1 MNLSLLRKE
10 CKEMLSSAAFWV
22 VLVAFGTVS
31 ALMHWWF
38 DGAFHLLN
46 AGFADLTPYFDL
58 SPWLLAVFVSA
69 LGMRSLAEEKRTG
82 TLQLLFSLPQCKLS
96 LVINKLTAVWLMSL
110 LMLLPTFFYLPALFN
125 LSVNPQDFDYGSV
138 LTAYLGLCLLAL
150 VFSSFSLLA
159 SSLSSNQLLAFFA
172 ALGLNLGFYAGGLQL
187 AELVSNGFLRNFL
200 TEISLQT
207 SSATFGKGVIDT
219 RNLFYLLALTSGAVF
234 LTAMR
239 LSTHKIK
246 RKTLGKKYAYFMA
259 IWLVLLI
266 ISQQLYSRF
275 DMTRDKKFT
284 LSQATLTLLKKIDKP
299 VAVDIF
305 LSGNLP
311 GEYRKLQRETSDLL
325 DEMKTANGLIDFQ
338 FIDPLEDED
347 VADEAVQQLINFGLQ
362 PLRVSRQKKGQ
373 VSEQLVFP
381 WAVASID
388 SERVVNIPLLTEK
401 NHPDPVVKMA
411 QSAQELEYHFY
422 VKLSLLFQKNFKKL
436 AVIKGNGEAPDR
448 LLADGLASL
457 RDFYDLAPF
466 TLDSVS
472 RNPKETLRQINY
484 FDAVWI
490 AGPTEAFSEEE
501 KLVLDQYL
509 LNGGKMLL
517 NADKA
522 LMSADSLYNNG
533 STIALPNDLNLD
545 DFLFK
550 YGLRMNQ
557 QLVLDKYTSPL
568 MLVSGSG
575 SNQQYNVLPWLYAPM
590 LLPGK
595 DIALNQGVENVRME
609 FASPIDTLP
618 NAVKKTVFLQTSPL
632 SGSTGLP
639 AIINL
644 NETINAFEYFE
655 GNGKKLNVGVLLEG
669 NFTSA
674 YKNRVLPFNLSDYKA
689 EGKPTKLIVI
699 GDSQLFNSQ
708 TEKGAPLPLGF
719 DKWTRNRYGNKD
731 LLLNAFNYLTDDLS
745 LISLR
750 SKKLTISYLDL
761 KKLDEESLSYQ
772 WWALLMPILVLSPVF
787 LLLVQWRKRRV
798 Y

>member
-1 MNLSLLRKE
+1 MNLSLFQKE

-22 VLVAFGTVS
+22 VLVAFGTAS

-38 DGAFHLLN
+38 DGTFHLLH

-82 TLQLLFSLPQCKLS
+82 TLHLLFGLPQSTLS
-96 LVINKLTAVWLMSL
+96 LVINKLAVIWLISL
-110 LMLLPTFFYLPALFN
+110 LMLLPAFFYLPALYN
-125 LSVNPQDFDYGSV
+125 LSVNPHDFDYSSV
-138 LTAYLGLCLLAL
+138 LTAYFGLCLLAL

-159 SSLSSNQLLAFFA
+159 SSLTHNQLLAFFV

-187 AELVSNGFLRNFL
+187 AELLSNGFLRNFF

-207 SSATFGKGVIDT
+207 FSATFTKGVIDT

-234 LTAMR
+234 LTVMR
-239 LSTHKIK
+239 LSANKME
-246 RKTLGKKYAYFMA
+246 RKTLGKKYAYF
-259 IWLVLLI
+259 IVLWSVLLI
-266 ISQQLYSRF
+266 ITQQLYNRF
-275 DMTRDKKFT
+275 DLTQDKKFT

-299 VAVDIF
+299 VAIDVF

-311 GEYRKLQRETSDLL
+311 GEYRKLQRDISDLL
-325 DEMKTANGLIDFQ
+325 DEMKAANGLINFQ

-347 VADEAVQQLINFGLQ
+347 VADEVVQQLVNFGLQ

-373 VSEQLVFP
+373 ISEQLVFP

-388 SERVVNIPLLTEK
+388 NETVVNIPLLTEK

-422 VKLSLLFQKNFKKL
+422 VKISLLFRKDFKKL

-472 RNPKETLRQINY
+472 SNPIETLRQINY
-484 FDAVWI
+484 FNVVWI

-522 LMSADSLYNNG
+522 LMSSDSLYNSG
-533 STIALPNDLNLD
+533 STFALPNDLNLD

-550 YGLRMNQ
+550 YGLRINQ

-590 LLPGK
+590 LLPSEE
-595 DIALNQGVENVRME
+595 IILNRGVENVRME

-618 NAVKKTVFLQTSPL
+618 NAINKTIILQTSPL
-632 SGSTGLP
+632 SGLTGLP

-644 NETINAFEYFE
+644 NETLNAFEDFE
-655 GNGKKLNVGVLLEG
+655 GSGKKLNVGVLLEG

-674 YKNRVLPFNLSDYKA
+674 YKNRVIPFELPNYKA
-689 EGKPTKLIVI
+689 RGKSAKLIVL

-708 TEKGAPLPLGF
+708 IEKGALLPLGF

-731 LLLNAFNYLTDDLS
+731 LLLNIFNYLTDDYS

-761 KKLDEESLSYQ
+761 KKLDEESLSCQ
-772 WWALLMPILVLSPVF
+772 WWALLMPLLVLSPVF
-787 LLLVQWRKRRV
+787 LLLAQWRKRRI